1 MKRKYIFGKFVVRKM
16 ETARDIRRL
25 AIKAVTSESILFALD
40 CSCQGLIDFFA
51 RQGCKWKKEET
62 HDDMPDG
69 GMIFRNF
76 INDKCR
82 QLNVVIFS
90 RDAQYVFHM
99 KRRVTG
105 FHGFLRFG
113 RQ

>member
-16 ETARDIRRL
+16 ETAKDIRRL

-40 CSCQGLIDFFA
+40 CSCQNLIDFFT

-82 QLNVVIFS
+82 QLNVVIFL
-90 RDAQYVFHM
+90 RDAQYVFYM